1 MSSATSRPSEDRGSM
16 HILCTNNTHNM
27 TSHPSAAE
35 TRNKSRRE
43 EDRDTQQSTRILMP
57 LRKYD
62 TRNKAKVR
70 KIDATINLDASAEKK
85 E

>member
-1 MSSATSRPSEDRGSM
+1 
-16 HILCTNNTHNM
+16 
-27 TSHPSAAE
+27 
-35 TRNKSRRE
+35 
-43 EDRDTQQSTRILMP
+43 MP